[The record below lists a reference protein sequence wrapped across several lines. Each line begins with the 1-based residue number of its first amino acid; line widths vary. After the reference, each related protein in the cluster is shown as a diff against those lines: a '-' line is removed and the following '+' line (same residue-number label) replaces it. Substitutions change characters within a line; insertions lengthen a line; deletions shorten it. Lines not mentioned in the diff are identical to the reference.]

1 MSTAELPAEDA
12 PAEDHDRPHLEIVPP
27 PGRTAPRLPDLR
39 PYLPTRTDLRAP
51 LAGVGAG
58 ARVLARRGCA
68 WIAKDGWIWEG
79 WTKLGAVAGGVYVGL
94 PAAWTVVQDVT
105 GPYAAFVP
113 TAAAVC
119 GCIAAKRA
127 APARPAV
134 DTPAAEE
141 LDDALD
147 DEPEHPDD
155 DTPDTVGPDDV
166 AALIRAVAA
175 RHQHQGAHLEDL
187 LHEPLLTGW
196 DKADLK
202 AALTED
208 WGLPVESFKLLFQ
221 TPDGKRQRV
230 RDGVRLR
237 HLPPAPTPGADE
249 PPARAL
255 TAVPSH
261 PPASTP
267 PEAPAKPSP
276 AGPAAP
282 SQRPG

>member
-1 MSTAELPAEDA
+1 MTAAELPAEAA
-12 PAEDHDRPHLEIVPP
+12 PEEGHDRPHLELVPA
-27 PGRTAPRLPDLR
+27 PGRTAPRVPDLR

-58 ARVLARRGCA
+58 ARVLVRRGCA
-68 WIAKDGWIWEG
+68 WIAKDGWVWDG

-113 TAAAVC
+113 TAAVVG

-127 APARPAV
+127 APPRPGQKPKPAPDTAPAV
-134 DTPAAEE
+134 ED
-141 LDDALD
+141 LD

-155 DTPDTVGPDDV
+155 APETVGPDEI
-166 AALIRAVAA
+166 AALIREVAA
-175 RHQHQGAHLEDL
+175 RHGHQGAHLEDL
-187 LHEPLLTGW
+187 LDEPLLTGW
-196 DKADLK
+196 DKAELK
-202 AALTED
+202 SALTD

-237 HLPPAPTPGADE
+237 HLPPAPTPDADE
-249 PPARAL
+249 PPARTLA
-255 TAVPSH
+255 AVPSQ
-261 PPASTP
+261 P
-267 PEAPAKPSP
+267 
-276 AGPAAP
+276 
-282 SQRPG
+282 